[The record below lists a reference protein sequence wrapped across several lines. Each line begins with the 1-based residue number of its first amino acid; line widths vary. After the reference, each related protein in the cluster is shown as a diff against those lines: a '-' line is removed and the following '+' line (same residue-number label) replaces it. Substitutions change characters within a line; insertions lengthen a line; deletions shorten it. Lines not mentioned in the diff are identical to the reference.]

1 MKKNIIIFVL
11 FLFSIYAQE
20 ESVFQIGR
28 LKYSGGGDW
37 YNDPSAEMNLLKFVN
52 ENTSIKVKPDYV
64 FVEASDPKIFNYP
77 FLFITG
83 HGNIKFSE
91 SEISNIRKYIERG
104 GFIYIDDDY
113 SLDKAIRRE
122 FKKIFTENN
131 FIELPFSHEIY
142 HTLFQFEYGP
152 PKIHEHDK
160 KPPRGFGLFVN
171 GRMSVYYT
179 FESNPSDGWA
189 DQRIHNDDETIRI
202 KALEFGTNII
212 VWALTN

>member
-1 MKKNIIIFVL
+1 MKKTVLIILLIC
-11 FLFSIYAQE
+11 FSLYAQE
-20 ESVFQIGR
+20 EPGFQIAR

-37 YNDPSAEMNLLKFVN
+37 YNDPSAEVNLLNFVN
-52 ENTSIKVKPDYV
+52 ENTSIKVNSEYI
-64 FVEASDPKIFNYP
+64 FVEAGDSKIFDYP

-83 HGNIKFSE
+83 HGNIRFSE
-91 SEISNIRKYIERG
+91 SEVKNIRKYLERG

-122 FKKIFTENN
+122 FKKVVPENG

-142 HTLFQFEYGP
+142 NTVYNFNYGP

-160 KPPRGFGLFVN
+160 KPPQGFGLFLED
-171 GRMSVYYT
+171 RMVVYYT
-179 FESNPSDGWA
+179 YESNPSDGWA
-189 DQRIHNDDETIRI
+189 DQRVHNSKEEIR
-202 KALEFGTNII
+202 KRALEFGTNII